1 MDALV
6 ELIQGSEDWKLARVG
21 SLGASRLHE
30 AIATVKSG
38 YKSSRAN
45 LKAELVLERLTGRPA
60 EKFITQ
66 AMQYG
71 TMTEPEARSAY
82 AFYADASVIEVGI
95 VKHPTIDH
103 SHASPDG
110 LVGKDGLLEIK
121 CPQPAAHLET
131 IMGQTVPANH
141 LTQVTWQMICTGRTW
156 CDYVSYNS
164 SFPEHMKLWIKRIM
178 RPEDM
183 VIDRLEKE
191 VVLFLSEVDA
201 AIADLRKQY
210 G

>member
-6 ELIQGSEDWKLARVG
+6 ELVQGSEDWKLARVG

-38 YKSSRAN
+38 YASSRAN

-60 EKFITQ
+60 DKFITQ

-71 TMTEPEARSAY
+71 METEPEARAAY
-82 AFYADASVIEVGI
+82 VFYTERSVTEVGI
-95 VKHPTIDH
+95 VKHPTIEN

-110 LVGKDGLLEIK
+110 LVERNGLLEIK

-131 IMGQTVPANH
+131 LMGQTVPAKH
-141 LTQVTWQMICTGRTW
+141 LTQMTWQMICTGRAW

-164 SFPEHMKLWIKRIM
+164 SFPEHMKVWVQRIM
-178 RPEDM
+178 RPENM

-191 VVLFLSEVDA
+191 VRLFLSEVDA
-201 AIADLRKQY
+201 TIADLRKQY